1 MTVVAIIPARGG
13 SRGLRAKNLR
23 LLTGRPLIGFSI
35 QAALASHEID
45 RVIVTTD
52 SEAIADAARIAG
64 ADVPFLRPASLATD
78 ASPTIDAV
86 VHAVEYLE
94 TTTPQEQ
101 IDLVVTLQPTSP
113 FRTATHIDHAI
124 DLVRQ
129 RGADSAVSV
138 SALGLPA
145 SVIGYIEGDGAFVS
159 AYVDG
164 DLRRQAAR
172 PAARINGAI
181 YISSRALLR
190 EHRLLGARPIAVVL
204 EGAAGMDIDDAAD
217 LGAARRHLRR
227 SQQA

>member
-13 SRGLRAKNLR
+13 SRGLRGKNLR
-23 LLTGRPLIGFSI
+23 LLSGQPLIRFTI
-35 QAALASHEID
+35 EAALASHAVD
-45 RVIVTTD
+45 RVIVSTD
-52 SEAIADAARIAG
+52 NEAIADAAAIAG
-64 ADVPFLRPASLATD
+64 ADVPFLRPEGLATD
-78 ASPTIDAV
+78 ASPTIDSV

-94 TTTPQEQ
+94 RTPPQEQ

-138 SALGLPA
+138 SALGLPG

-181 YISSRALLR
+181 YVSSRGLLR
-190 EHRLLGARPIAVVL
+190 EHRLLGARPVAVVL
-204 EGAAGMDIDDAAD
+204 DGAAGMDIDDAGD
-217 LGAARRHLRR
+217 LAAARRHLRR
-227 SQQA
+227 SERA